1 MNMLTTGT
9 RRLASRVLRPLVRRA
24 AQAYV
29 AGERLA
35 DAIGT
40 LERLKARSLAATVG
54 YWDAPPDSPRS
65 VADNYLKALTAL
77 SGTDG
82 YLSIKLPALKFSAEL
97 ACEVARA
104 AAAAGV
110 RLHCDA
116 HDIELVDQ
124 TKWITE
130 EMLRCGA
137 VVSCTL
143 PGRWQR
149 SIADAQWAIDN
160 RLPVRVVKGQWADPA
175 DPDRDLKSGF
185 LEVIDQLAGRAATVA
200 VASHDIP
207 LALEA
212 IRRLEA
218 AGTPCTWEL
227 LYGLPMRTAIRE
239 AAERDIPVRIYVPY
253 GAAYMPYALGKL
265 RQNPRIAWWLLRD
278 MLCRN

>member
-1 MNMLTTGT
+1 MNRLATST
-9 RRLASRVLRPLVRRA
+9 RRAASRVLRPLVRRA
-24 AQAYV
+24 AQTYV
-29 AGERLA
+29 AGEHLS
-35 DAIGT
+35 DALGT
-40 LERLKARSLAATVG
+40 LERLKNRCLAATLG
-54 YWDAPPDSPRS
+54 FWDGPNDSPRS
-65 VADNYLKALTAL
+65 VADRYLQAL
-77 SGTDG
+77 SVMPNDG
-82 YLSIKLPALKFSAEL
+82 AYLSIKLPALKFSVDL

-116 HDIELVDQ
+116 HDLELVDQ
-124 TKWITE
+124 TKWLTE

-149 SIADAQWAIDN
+149 SVDDAQWAIDH
-160 RLPVRVVKGQWADPA
+160 RLPIRVVKGQWADPA
-175 DPDRDLKSGF
+175 DPTRDLRAGY

-200 VASHDIP
+200 VATHDIP

-212 IRRLEA
+212 ISRLQA

-227 LYGLPMRTAIRE
+227 LYGLPMREAVQQ
-239 AAERDIPVRIYVPY
+239 AAERNIAVRVYVPY

-278 MLCRN
+278 MLCRK